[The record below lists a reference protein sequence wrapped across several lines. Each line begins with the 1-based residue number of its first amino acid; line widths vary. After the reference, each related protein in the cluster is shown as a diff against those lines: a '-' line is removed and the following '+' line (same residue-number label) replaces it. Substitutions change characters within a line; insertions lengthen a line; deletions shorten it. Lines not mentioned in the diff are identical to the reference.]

1 MRSSKIWKK
10 SIIFVVTLLAV
21 CTLAIGCS
29 GGDEGDAPDG
39 MKAAHVSAADYRV
52 YVPSEWV
59 VDTAENSLM
68 ASAHASETDRTN
80 LTVMAYTGD
89 RTYASLEEYFAAY
102 RTGLEKMFD
111 LDDDG
116 KTTFSMLTDG
126 DRCLLG
132 GAAANKYVYSGKVGG
147 VELKYEQI
155 VSYFDGNYYLVTFTA
170 DVSLFDEHTDD
181 FDQILQNFA
190 FAKAPTTTAS
200 LTTTEAPK

>member
-1 MRSSKIWKK
+1 MRSSKFWKK
-10 SIIFVVTLLAV
+10 TIISVTTLLAV
-21 CTLAIGCS
+21 CALVVGCS
-29 GGDEGDAPDG
+29 GKNEGDAPDG
-39 MKAAHVSAADYRV
+39 MKAAHVSAADYRI
-52 YVPSEWV
+52 YVPDEWV
-59 VDTAENSLM
+59 VDTADNSLM
-68 ASAHASETDRTN
+68 AAAHASETDRTN

-89 RTYASLEEYFAAY
+89 RTYSSLEEYFAAY

-155 VSYFDGNYYLVTFTA
+155 VSYYDGNYYLLTFTA

-200 LTTTEAPK
+200 LITTEAPK